1 MKETMDTR
9 TARPLLAMRAG
20 AYRERPATGPLAKLF
35 CRVWSH
41 RLPQEFEGPVAV
53 VPDGCSDLI
62 WAGSR
67 LMVIGPDRTA
77 AFPALPAGETVLGLR
92 FRPGAALRWLDVPL
106 SDLVGQAVP
115 LGDLRQDVR
124 TIEERLA
131 QETCPIARQAVLRI
145 WAENEASAAADPQS
159 DMGTLFDS
167 LLFDPLA
174 GASPERSA
182 RKTFGERTLRRH
194 SRDHFGYGPKTLERI
209 LRLQGLLQLMRQPA
223 SGDLAIVALQAGYA
237 DQAHMTRDVKE
248 LTTLTPGEIRR
259 QLCG

>member
-1 MKETMDTR
+1 MNAVKDMR
-9 TARPLLAMRAG
+9 TDLPVLAMRAG
-20 AYRERPATGPLAKLF
+20 TYRERPASGRLSRLF

-41 RLPQEFEGPVAV
+41 RLPDEFEAQVTV

-62 WAGSR
+62 WTGGQ

-77 AFPALPAGETVLGLR
+77 AFPALAPGETVLGLR

-106 SDLVGQAVP
+106 SELVGQAVP
-115 LGDLRQDVR
+115 LRELRDDVQ

-131 QETCPIARQAVLRI
+131 EENCPAARQILFRM
-145 WAENEASAAADPQS
+145 WAGDEASAAADPQS
-159 DMGTLFDS
+159 EMEALFGS
-167 LLFDPLA
+167 LGG
-174 GASPERSA
+174 GASPDLPA
-182 RKTFGERTLRRH
+182 RKTFGERTLRRR

-209 LRLQGLLQLMRQPA
+209 LRLQRFLRLMRQPA
-223 SGDLAIVALQAGYA
+223 SGNLAILALEAGYA

-248 LTTLTPGEIRR
+248 LTTLTPREIRG